1 MDPQEKE
8 LSEKRKRNMQLTII
22 HKALTY
28 DLLFFYGIKFLFLV
42 QVKEISAS
50 DIVLA
55 TAFYGIFKAIAQIPG
70 IFIIDKIGTRKSLI
84 LADLINAVSIIIFM
98 LATNLWW
105 LIITNLFSRIVFAI
119 RDVA

>member
-22 HKALTY
+22 HKALNIRPSI
-28 DLLFFYGIKFLFLV
+28 FYGIKFLFLV

-70 IFIIDKIGTRKSLI
+70 IFIIDKIGTRKK
-84 LADLINAVSIIIFM
+84 A
-98 LATNLWW
+98 
-105 LIITNLFSRIVFAI
+105 
-119 RDVA
+119 